1 MLKNQALKKKRK
13 MAQAVIKIAKNIKG
27 FKERNNKIITKISHT
42 ELENTKGV
50 WITYVIVL
58 SLSFLDS

>member
-1 MLKNQALKKKRK
+1 

-27 FKERNNKIITKISHT
+27 FKARNNKIITKMCRT

>member
-1 MLKNQALKKKRK
+1 

-27 FKERNNKIITKISHT
+27 FKERNNKIITKISRT

>member
-27 FKERNNKIITKISHT
+27 FKERNNKIITKISRT